1 MQSEGSGQVLEA
13 MHIINDISASVNES
27 STTVL
32 QGSKEIS
39 IEMEKLVEI
48 TTTITE
54 SINEISKGSGKVEE
68 SLKEIDQTNNHN
80 QSIVEGLMD
89 DISVFKI

>member
-1 MQSEGSGQVLEA
+1 
-13 MHIINDISASVNES
+13 
-27 STTVL
+27 
-32 QGSKEIS
+32 
-39 IEMEKLVEI
+39 MEV

-68 SLKEIDQTNNHN
+68 SLKEIVQTNNHN

-89 DISVFKI
+89 DVSVFKI